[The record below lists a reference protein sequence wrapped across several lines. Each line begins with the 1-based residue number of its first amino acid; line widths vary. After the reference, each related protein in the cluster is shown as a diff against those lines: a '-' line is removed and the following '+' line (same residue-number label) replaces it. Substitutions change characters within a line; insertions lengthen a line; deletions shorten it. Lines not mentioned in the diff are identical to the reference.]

1 MRTESESGTTV
12 VVYVR
17 LRGEGTSVHR
27 PVPASSAGKDVARL
41 FAPDGY
47 DPGDEDWEF
56 KPGMLVCLESTR
68 LEGQVVQVAVSLAD
82 ASS

>member
-1 MRTESESGTTV
+1 MRLKSESGTTE

-17 LRGEGTSVHR
+17 LRGEGTN
-27 PVPASSAGKDVARL
+27 
-41 FAPDGY
+41 DGY

-56 KPGMLVCLESTR
+56 KPGMLVRLESKR

>member
-1 MRTESESGTTV
+1 MPMEPESGRTE

-17 LRGEGTSVHR
+17 LRGEGTNVYR
-27 PVPASSAGKDVARL
+27 PAPASSAGKNVARL
-41 FAPDGY
+41 IAPDGY
-47 DPGDEDWEF
+47 DPDDEDWEF
-56 KPGMLVCLESTR
+56 QPGMLVRLESAR

>member
-1 MRTESESGTTV
+1 MQLETESGTTV

-17 LRGEGTSVHR
+17 LRGEGTSVYR

-41 FAPDGY
+41 IAPDGY

-56 KPGMLVCLESTR
+56 KPGMLVRLESTR

-82 ASS
+82 ASR